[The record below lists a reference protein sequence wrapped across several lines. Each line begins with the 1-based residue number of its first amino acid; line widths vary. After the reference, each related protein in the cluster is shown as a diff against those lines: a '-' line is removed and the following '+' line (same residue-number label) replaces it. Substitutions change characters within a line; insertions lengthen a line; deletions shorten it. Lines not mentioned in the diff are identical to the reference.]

1 MRQEG
6 LKDVDQELHQELHQL
21 ILQAKKGNE
30 EAFAQLVTRFKGH
43 VFRHAYAMVNDKME
57 AEDIAQEAFLK
68 AYISLSKL
76 ENEYAFVSW
85 LTRIVANL
93 CYDRLKKLQK
103 EMQYQT
109 EKEEQEL
116 FVSGSS
122 NIERSQVRLT
132 IQEAL
137 QTLSVEHKAA
147 IVLRDIQGYSYDE
160 IAEILHIPVGT
171 VKSRISTA
179 RAALRRE
186 LSRGEEYA

>member
-1 MRQEG
+1 M
-6 LKDVDQELHQELHQL
+6 DQELHQELHQL